1 MSKGKVLVA
10 MSGGIDSAVSAA
22 LLIEEGW
29 DAAGVF
35 MRHGVPPSPTAKP
48 GKQGCCS
55 LEDAWDARRVADKL
69 GMPFYVLNFEREFEK
84 IVSYFVDEYDRG
96 ATPNPCIRCNRDL
109 KFGRLFDY
117 ADSIGARHVATGHY
131 ARTETRDGRV
141 TLRRAVDDRK
151 DQSYVLFPLTQSQLS
166 RCLFPVGGL
175 TKPEVRERAR
185 KMDLRIAEKPESQEI
200 CFVPDNDHRN
210 LLRERLGDRARPGE
224 LVTPRG
230 EVVGTHP
237 GHQFFT
243 IGQRKGLGVALGRP
257 AYVVAIEPELN
268 RVVIGDDEDLR
279 SREVDVEDVNWI
291 ATPPSGPVRSTV
303 KIRYNGP
310 GADGVL
316 EVVEPGRARVRF
328 DEPQR
333 AVTPGQAAVF
343 YSGDEVLGGGW
354 IKRPAEAERRP
365 SAS

>member
-35 MRHGVPPSPTAKP
+35 MRHGVAPSPAARP

-69 GMPFYVLNFEREFEK
+69 GIPFYVLNFEREFER
-84 IVSYFVDEYDRG
+84 IVTYFVDEYDRG

-109 KFGRLFDY
+109 KFGRLFEY
-117 ADSIGARHVATGHY
+117 ADSIGASRVATGHY
-131 ARTETRDGRV
+131 AQLGERDGRV
-141 TLRRAVDDRK
+141 TLRRGVDGRK
-151 DQSYVLFPLTQSQLS
+151 DQSYVLFPLTQSQLA
-166 RCLFPVGGL
+166 RCAFPVGGL
-175 TKPEVRERAR
+175 EKSEVRELAR
-185 KMDLRIAEKPESQEI
+185 KMDLRIAEKLESQEI

-210 LLRERLGDRARPGE
+210 LLRDRLGDRARPGE
-224 LVTPRG
+224 LVTPEG
-230 EVVGTHP
+230 DVVGTHP

-257 AYVVAIEPELN
+257 AYVVAIDPEHN
-268 RVVIGDDEDLR
+268 RVIVGDEDDLR
-279 SREVDVEDVNWI
+279 SREFEVGDVNWI
-291 ATPPSGPVRSTV
+291 AAPPSGPVRSTV

-310 GADGVL
+310 GADGL
-316 EVVEPGRARVRF
+316 VEPAGEGCARVRF
-328 DEPQR
+328 DDPQR

-343 YSGDEVLGGGW
+343 YRDDEVLGGGW
-354 IKRPAEAERRP
+354 IRRP
-365 SAS
+365 SSAGRTSP

>member
-1 MSKGKVLVA
+1 MSKGRVLVA

-35 MRHGVPPSPTAKP
+35 MRHGVPPAPGSRP

-55 LEDAWDARRVADKL
+55 LDDAWDARRVADKL
-69 GMPFYVLNFEREFEK
+69 GIPFYVLNFEREFDR
-84 IVSYFVDEYDRG
+84 IVEYFVDEYDRG

-117 ADSIGARHVATGHY
+117 ADSIGAERVATGHY
-131 ARTETRDGRV
+131 ARVGERGGRI
-141 TLRRAVDDRK
+141 TLRRGVDDRK

-175 TKPEVRERAR
+175 TKPEVRDLAR
-185 KMDLRIAEKPESQEI
+185 KLDLRIAEKPESQEI

-210 LLRERLGDRARPGE
+210 LLKEKLGDRARPGE
-224 LVTPRG
+224 LVTPDG
-230 EVVGTHP
+230 DVLGTHP

-257 AYVVAIEPELN
+257 AYVIAIDPDRN
-268 RVVIGDDEDLR
+268 RVVVGAEIDLR
-279 SREVDVEDVNWI
+279 SQEFEVEEVNWI
-291 ATPPSGPVRSTV
+291 APTPAAPIRATV

-310 GADGVL
+310 GA
-316 EVVEPGRARVRF
+316 EAVVEAAGPGSARVVF
-328 DEPQR
+328 DQPQR

-343 YSGDEVLGGGW
+343 YEGDEVLGGGW
-354 IKRPAEAERRP
+354 ISRPG
-365 SAS
+365 ASK

>member
-1 MSKGKVLVA
+1 
-10 MSGGIDSAVSAA
+10 
-22 LLIEEGW
+22 
-29 DAAGVF
+29 
-35 MRHGVPPSPTAKP
+35 MRHGVAPSPTAKP

-55 LEDAWDARRVADKL
+55 LDDAWDARRVADKL
-69 GMPFYVLNFEREFEK
+69 GMPFYVLNFEREFDR
-84 IVSYFVDEYDRG
+84 IVTYFVDEYDRG

-117 ADSIGARHVATGHY
+117 ADSIGAKFVATGHY
-131 ARTETRDGRV
+131 ARLGARDGRA
-141 TLRRAVDDRK
+141 TLRRAVDDRRTSRTFSSLA
-151 DQSYVLFPLTQSQLS
+151 QAQLS

-175 TKPEVRERAR
+175 LKPEVRELAR

-224 LVTPRG
+224 LVTPAG
-230 EVVGTHP
+230 DVVGTHP

-257 AYVVAIEPELN
+257 AYVVAIDPGSN
-268 RVVIGDDEDLR
+268 RVIVGDEDDLK
-279 SREVDVEDVNWI
+279 SRDFEVEDVNWI
-291 ATPPSGPVRSTV
+291 VAPPAGPVKASV

-310 GADGVL
+310 GAL
-316 EVVEPGRARVRF
+316 ASVESAGAGSARVRF

-343 YSGDEVLGGGW
+343 YDGDEVLGGGGSAYGPPPS
-354 IKRPAEAERRP
+354 RVPRRRYGGLTP
-365 SAS
+365 RSSDRN

>member
-1 MSKGKVLVA
+1 MKERILVA

-22 LLIEEGW
+22 LLVEQGW
-29 DAAGVF
+29 DVSGVF
-35 MRHGVPPSPTAKP
+35 MRHGVAPSPAAKP

-55 LEDAWDARRVADKL
+55 LDDAWDARRVSDKL
-69 GMPFYVLNFEREFEK
+69 GIPFYVLNFENEFER

-109 KFGRLFDY
+109 KFGRLFHY
-117 ADSIGARHVATGHY
+117 ADSIGATRVATGHY
-131 ARTETRDGRV
+131 ARLGEREGRLS
-141 TLRRAVDDRK
+141 LRRGVDGRK
-151 DQSYVLFPLTQSQLS
+151 DQSYVLFPLTQAQLS
-166 RCLFPVGGL
+166 RCVFPIGGMA
-175 TKPEVRERAR
+175 KPDVRDVAR
-185 KMDLRIAEKPESQEI
+185 RLDLRIAEKPESQEI

-210 LLRERLGDRARPGE
+210 LLRDKLGDRARPGE
-224 LVTPRG
+224 LVTPAG
-230 EVVGTHP
+230 DVVGTHP

-257 AYVVAIEPELN
+257 AYVVAIDPDRN
-268 RVVIGDDEDLR
+268 RVVIGDDADLR
-279 SREVDVEDVNWI
+279 SLEFEVEDVNWI
-291 ATPPSGPVRSTV
+291 AAAPTGPARASV

-310 GADGVL
+310 AADGA
-316 EVVEPGRARVRF
+316 VEPTGERTARVRF

-343 YSGDEVLGGGW
+343 YSGDDVLGGGW
-354 IKRPAEAERRP
+354 IKRPGAAEARRP

>member
-35 MRHGVPPSPTAKP
+35 MRHGVAPSPTARP

-55 LEDAWDARRVADKL
+55 LDDAWDARRVADKL
-69 GMPFYVLNFEREFEK
+69 GMPFYVLNFEREFEQ
-84 IVSYFVDEYDRG
+84 IVTYFVDEYDRG

-109 KFGRLFDY
+109 KFGRLFEY
-117 ADSIGARHVATGHY
+117 ADSIGARFVATGHY
-131 ARTETRDGRV
+131 AQVGERDGRA
-141 TLRRAVDDRK
+141 TLRRGVDERK
-151 DQSYVLFPLTQSQLS
+151 DQSYVLFPLKQAQLS
-166 RCLFPVGGL
+166 RCMFPVGKY
-175 TKPEVRERAR
+175 TKPEVREIAR

-200 CFVPDNDHRN
+200 CFVPDNDHRA

-224 LVTPRG
+224 LVTPSG

-257 AYVVAIEPELN
+257 AYVVAIDPNLN
-268 RVVIGDDEDLR
+268 RVVIGDDDDLR
-279 SREVDVEDVNWI
+279 SREFEAGDVNWI
-291 ATPPSGPVRSTV
+291 AATPAEPVRSTV

-310 GADGVL
+310 GAEALVEAAEGV
-316 EVVEPGRARVRF
+316 ARVRF

-343 YSGDEVLGGGW
+343 YCGNEVLGGGW
-354 IKRPAEAERRP
+354 IKRQAPGEPRP
-365 SAS
+365 

>member
-1 MSKGKVLVA
+1 MSRRKVLVA

-35 MRHGVPPSPTAKP
+35 MRHGVAPSPAARP

-55 LEDAWDARRVADKL
+55 LDDAWDARRVADKL
-69 GMPFYVLNFEREFEK
+69 GMPFYVLNFEREFDR
-84 IVSYFVDEYDRG
+84 IVTYFVDEYDRG

-117 ADSIGARHVATGHY
+117 ADSIGAHHVATGHY
-131 ARTETRDGRV
+131 ARTGLIDGRV
-141 TLRRAVDDRK
+141 TLRRGVDDRK
-151 DQSYVLFPLTQSQLS
+151 DQSYVLFPLTQAQLS
-166 RCLFPVGGL
+166 RCLFPVGGIPK
-175 TKPEVRERAR
+175 TEVRNIAR
-185 KMDLRIAEKPESQEI
+185 RLDLRIAEKPESQEI
-200 CFVPDNDHRN
+200 CFVPDNDHRT
-210 LLRERLGDRARPGE
+210 LLKERLGDRARPGD
-224 LVTPRG
+224 LVTPNG

-257 AYVVAIEPELN
+257 VYVVAIDPHLN

-279 SREVDVEDVNWI
+279 SREFEVEEVNWI
-291 ATPPSGPVRSTV
+291 APVPSIAVRASV

-310 GADGVL
+310 GAAAAVEVAGDGT
-316 EVVEPGRARVRF
+316 ARVRF

-343 YSGDEVLGGGW
+343 YRDDEVLGGGW
-354 IKRPAEAERRP
+354 IRR
-365 SAS
+365 